1 MYYFISIVSD
11 KQVSISDAAGLGKS
25 AMLGHESLHT
35 ITAISSFEPITWLL
49 ARNVTD
55 LKKISFVKGDQVRL
69 SISSENNC
77 YRGTHLNFDNIEGIK
92 SIIDYIRSLKDV
104 NVSSQIVYV

>member
-69 SISSENNC
+69 SISSEKN
-77 YRGTHLNFDNIEGIK
+77 YGLGPLNFNNTEGTK
-92 SIIDYIRSLKDV
+92 AIIDYIRSLKDV

>member
-69 SISSENNC
+69 SISSEEN
-77 YRGTHLNFDNIEGIK
+77 YDLGHLNFNNIEGTK

>member
-11 KQVSISDAAGLGKS
+11 KQVSISDAAGLGTS
-25 AMLGHESLHT
+25 AMLGHARLHP
-35 ITAISSFEPITWLL
+35 ITAISSFEPITWVL

-69 SISSENNC
+69 SISSEKN
-77 YRGTHLNFDNIEGIK
+77 YGLGHLNFNNTEGTK